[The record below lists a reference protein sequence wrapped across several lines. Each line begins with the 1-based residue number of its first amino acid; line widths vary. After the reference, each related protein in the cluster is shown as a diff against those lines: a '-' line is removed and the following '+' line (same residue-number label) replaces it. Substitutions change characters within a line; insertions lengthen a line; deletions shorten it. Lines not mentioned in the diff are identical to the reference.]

1 MFESLYFFAN
11 IDYFGFVDDFWLVEA
26 AFCIFMTFRVPN
38 AGQGKRF
45 AVNGSTILLILDA
58 IDPLFGDEWQM

>member
-1 MFESLYFFAN
+1 
-11 IDYFGFVDDFWLVEA
+11 
-26 AFCIFMTFRVPN
+26 MTFRVPN

-58 IDPLFGDEWQM
+58 IDPLFGDEWQMYIGIFLMIFYGIVKEF